1 MVILQE
7 KLIYLAKNKNNI
19 IGNNGFSVPN
29 AFCGYYSKNCMKLD
43 NKMVDHSAVP
53 LLIRPGYLK
62 LDAWNNIFRL
72 FGGEDISLSLNSNK
86 LCNVTSIKFF
96 MNLTEM
102 QRDGNNQRK
111 DKQIV
116 SLYNSENQRKFD
128 LFKNL
133 YCFLIHSGYTPRRWI
148 NFKLPVKDYLN
159 ILIKHKNFI

>member
-1 MVILQE
+1 
-7 KLIYLAKNKNNI
+7 
-19 IGNNGFSVPN
+19 
-29 AFCGYYSKNCMKLD
+29 
-43 NKMVDHSAVP
+43 
-53 LLIRPGYLK
+53 
-62 LDAWNNIFRL
+62 
-72 FGGEDISLSLNSNK
+72 
-86 LCNVTSIKFF
+86 